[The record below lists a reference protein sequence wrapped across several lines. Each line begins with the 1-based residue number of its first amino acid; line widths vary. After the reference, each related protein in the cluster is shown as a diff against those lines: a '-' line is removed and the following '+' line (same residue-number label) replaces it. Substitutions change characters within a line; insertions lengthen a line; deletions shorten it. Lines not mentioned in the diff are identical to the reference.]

1 MTSAADLELERSSQ
15 TPVRE
20 GDALSEER
28 VLTRIND
35 LLVTRADT
43 GWWWTA
49 IARSVDDLIDLMWEH
64 RAASEGLGGLHGDI
78 LDEHPRLAFQVRS
91 IEKDH
96 VELVDDV
103 TQLRALIAVSTA
115 RPGGVSAVLA
125 AATEVVAR
133 IRGHQRRVRTLVS
146 EAYLRDLGSG
156 E

>member
-1 MTSAADLELERSSQ
+1 MTIAADLGLQRSGHGAVP
-15 TPVRE
+15 T

-43 GWWWTA
+43 GAWWA
-49 IARSVDDLIDLMWEH
+49 SIARSVDNLIDVMQEH
-64 RAASEGLGGLHGDI
+64 RTASEGLDGLHGQI
-78 LDEHPRLAFQVRS
+78 LEEHPRLAFQVRS

-96 VELVDDV
+96 AELVDDV
-103 TQLRALIAVSTA
+103 TQLRSLIAVSIG

-125 AATEVVAR
+125 SATEVVAR
-133 IRGHQRRVRTLVS
+133 IRGHQRRARTLVS
-146 EAYLRDLGSG
+146 EAYLRDLGAG

>member
-1 MTSAADLELERSSQ
+1 MTIGADLEFERPEHGTVQ
-15 TPVRE
+15 GR
-20 GDALSEER
+20 DALSEER

-43 GWWWTA
+43 GAWWAA
-49 IARSVDDLIDLMWEH
+49 IARSVEDLIDVMWEH
-64 RAASEGLGGLHGDI
+64 RTASEGLGGLHGEI
-78 LDEHPRLAFQVRS
+78 LEEHPRLAFQVRS

-96 VELVDDV
+96 AELVDEV
-103 TQLRALIAVSTA
+103 TQLRSLIAVSIG

-125 AATEVVAR
+125 SATEVVAR
-133 IRGHQRRVRTLVS
+133 IRGHQRRARTLVS